1 MSTEKDT
8 PQRGGWT
15 ALVVLLV
22 LAAADVFVFI
32 QGVSAAQPYIILPAI
47 VVFIVLGVMFRGLF
61 TVEPNQAAVLLLFG
75 RYKGTEKVSGF
86 RWANPLYTR
95 RKISLR
101 ARNFD
106 SDKLKV
112 NEKTG
117 NPIEISAVVV
127 WRVRDTAQAVFDVDD
142 FSQYVHVQSESAV
155 RHIATTYPYDQAE
168 EGEVSL
174 RLSIDEVSQ
183 ALGQEIQER
192 VREAGVQV
200 IEARINHLAYAPEIA
215 SAMLQRQQA
224 EAVIAARQKIV
235 DGAVGMVQMAIS
247 RLEKAG
253 LVDLDEER
261 KATMVSN
268 LMVVLCSHE
277 ATQPVINAGSLY

>member
-117 NPIEISAVVV
+117 NPIEISAVVL

>member
-192 VREAGVQV
+192 VRERCPGDRSSYQ
-200 IEARINHLAYAPEIA
+200 P
-215 SAMLQRQQA
+215 
-224 EAVIAARQKIV
+224 
-235 DGAVGMVQMAIS
+235 S
-247 RLEKAG
+247 RL
-253 LVDLDEER
+253 
-261 KATMVSN
+261 
-268 LMVVLCSHE
+268 C
-277 ATQPVINAGSLY
+277 P

>member
-1 MSTEKDT
+1 MTS
-8 PQRGGWT
+8 
-15 ALVVLLV
+15 
-22 LAAADVFVFI
+22 
-32 QGVSAAQPYIILPAI
+32 S
-47 VVFIVLGVMFRGLF
+47 
-61 TVEPNQAAVLLLFG
+61 
-75 RYKGTEKVSGF
+75 
-86 RWANPLYTR
+86 
-95 RKISLR
+95 
-101 ARNFD
+101 
-106 SDKLKV
+106 KV